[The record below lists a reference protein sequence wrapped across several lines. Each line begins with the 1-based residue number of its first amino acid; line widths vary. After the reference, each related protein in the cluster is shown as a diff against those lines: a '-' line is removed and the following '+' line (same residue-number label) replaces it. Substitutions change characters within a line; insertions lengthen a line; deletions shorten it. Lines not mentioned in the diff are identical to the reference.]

1 MKLVFLVLVVLF
13 FLFLLVLW
21 LRVPKHKTHISY
33 HQQQLESHQW
43 SSQVSLREA
52 DLQRCHCRPS
62 RSFHVRWAPF
72 RVSIC
77 ESTGAPRHHSSPRN
91 IMKQGS
97 FSCWTTKKLYSTTK
111 LQKRYT
117 TNSCFFSSWQDASP
131 VWIHIDFLWDIALP
145 PCHVP
150 GPPRLGNVWFRLG
163 ETGHDQHLG
172 VWYLVDFFCL
182 ESFDCWGLHS
192 GQTGKF
198 ETLFVLAGGQVSFSY
213 NKCVWGFW
221 NRFFFLGCQAKAC
234 AKELA
239 LLEVLFIPSS
249 SPVVR
254 WVQPWAHLNG
264 WRC

>member
-1 MKLVFLVLVVLF
+1 MAKSLLVTKLLMKLVFLVLVVLF

-131 VWIHIDFLWDIALP
+131 VWIHIDFL
-145 PCHVP
+145 
-150 GPPRLGNVWFRLG
+150 
-163 ETGHDQHLG
+163 
-172 VWYLVDFFCL
+172 
-182 ESFDCWGLHS
+182 
-192 GQTGKF
+192 
-198 ETLFVLAGGQVSFSY
+198 
-213 NKCVWGFW
+213 
-221 NRFFFLGCQAKAC
+221 
-234 AKELA
+234 
-239 LLEVLFIPSS
+239 
-249 SPVVR
+249 
-254 WVQPWAHLNG
+254 
-264 WRC
+264 